1 MTQFV
6 ELENFA
12 HIGFWLKC
20 YHEYRVLVCHC
31 VGCFVYFFEL
41 GYAHRLNVMG
51 GQLVTDVLFWYV
63 WGDTF

>member
-1 MTQFV
+1 M

-20 YHEYRVLVCHC
+20 YHENWVLGCHC
-31 VGCFVYFFEL
+31 VGCFVHFFEL

-51 GQLVTDVLFWYV
+51 GQFVADVLFWYV
-63 WGDTF
+63 WGDAF